1 MWQKVLVL
9 VYSDRPLEERA
20 EVLGISHSSVPTILH
35 DGSDIRML
43 TDRSDPIAMHKC
55 QQEHQSAA
63 PCWSNLGE
71 RIIFFAP
78 EDFDWNRFII
88 SSVSRVWVAEANVQ
102 DATICWQGDSHTCSV
117 FCDAKSVILC
127 WTFYP
132 RKYIKWSELCK
143 LVRPGVHLRS
153 NQLGSTRQHYQGE
166 QFSRQSE

>member
-20 EVLGISHSSVPTILH
+20 EVLGISHGSVPTIVH
-35 DGSDIRML
+35 DVLDISML

-88 SSVSRVWVAEANVQ
+88 SSVSRVWVPEANVE

-117 FCDAKSVILC
+117 LILWCKKCYIMLNLLPKKVHKMEWTMQTCQTRGAFKIKSA
-127 WTFYP
+127 
-132 RKYIKWSELCK
+132 R
-143 LVRPGVHLRS
+143 
-153 NQLGSTRQHYQGE
+153 
-166 QFSRQSE
+166 